1 MARHDVGFAAMFA
14 IIALAVLI
22 YCNSTTLP

>member
-1 MARHDVGFAAMFA
+1 MARHDLAFAAMFA
-14 IIALAVLI
+14 IIALATWV